1 MRTKALLSRAK
12 ALLLCTKAL
21 LSRAKALLFCT
32 CPLLI
37 CTPIFFFVT
46 PFFSAFSFLVSGKSS
61 TFVVV
66 NIERPLPVER
76 IPEINK
82 KKIESAV
89 KNMSHRSF
97 GKTFLAWGVAV
108 AGLLV
113 LFVFFQFFYRGHLCH
128 REQFSLFLWAA
139 EPLRAYWLAP
149 APLAKLT
156 GDFLTQFLGLSVAG
170 PLIMAVVL
178 TALGVLWYKLTAGIK
193 FRKVT
198 VFRTKNSAR
207 QMGKGEIRQ
216 LGLWS
221 LIPAVLLVCVE
232 TGRQC
237 GLTYPLS
244 STLQLVGIL
253 TTLLVVRRQKSLVAV
268 LAILAAG
275 VWLFGWG
282 DWEKRAVVTPEMN
295 VERMLAID
303 NDWYHGRLA
312 RMQQRLDKQSARPDR
327 FSSYYQNL
335 LLTTQ
340 YRMGDELMHYYQPF
354 QLGLF
359 LPVSATTS
367 YPLVYMSGEMWF
379 QLGDLTN
386 AEHSVL
392 LGMLFSPN
400 SVGSRPLMRLAEISL
415 IRGDEAAAMKYL
427 RVLEKTLFYRRWAR
441 MHMPAERPKGL
452 LRWVD
457 MKRMLTVTTDTV
469 RTPMDIDTSLRH
481 LLNNNPDN
489 VFARD
494 YLLSYD
500 LLDKDVDGFV
510 RDYDR
515 YLPGQAVVQR
525 TWAEAMLIWL
535 VAHNRP
541 DEEVAARGISPTVVN
556 DFRAYNELYKS
567 AEQTGFS
574 SNYRRLQETFGKTYW
589 FFYHFAQI
597 RQ

>member
-1 MRTKALLSRAK
+1 MRLK
-12 ALLLCTKAL
+12 
-21 LSRAKALLFCT
+21 FG
-32 CPLLI
+32 
-37 CTPIFFFVT
+37 V
-46 PFFSAFSFLVSGKSS
+46 KSLRQQS
-61 TFVVV
+61 KGRTY
-66 NIERPLPVER
+66 
-76 IPEINK
+76 
-82 KKIESAV
+82 
-89 KNMSHRSF
+89 
-97 GKTFLAWGVAV
+97 LACGLAV
-108 AGLLV
+108 ASLLV

-156 GDFLTQFLGLSVAG
+156 GDMLTQFLGIRIVG
-170 PLIMAVVL
+170 PLIMSVVL
-178 TALGVLWYKLTAGIK
+178 TLLGMLVYRLLARFLGVWA
-193 FRKVT
+193 
-198 VFRTKNSAR
+198 
-207 QMGKGEIRQ
+207 
-216 LGLWS
+216 
-221 LIPAVLLVCVE
+221 LIPAVLVVVLE

-244 STLQLVGIL
+244 STLQWVGIVA
-253 TTLLVVRRQKSLVAV
+253 TLLIIERCILQGLTRSTAKRSIVCSAFFSVAFLSLG
-268 LAILAAG
+268 L
-275 VWLFGWG
+275 WLFGWG

-295 VERMLAID
+295 VERMLTID
-303 NDWYHGRLA
+303 NDWYHGRLD
-312 RMQQRLDKQSARPDR
+312 RMQQRLDEQSNHPNR
-327 FSSYYQNL
+327 FNSYYQNL

-367 YPLVYMSGEMWF
+367 YPLIYMSGEMWF

-452 LRWVD
+452 LRWME
-457 MKRMLTVTTDTV
+457 MKRTLTVMTDTV

-494 YLLSYD
+494 YLFSYD
-500 LLDKDVDGFV
+500 LLDKDVESFV
-510 RDYDR
+510 KDYDR
-515 YLPGQAVVQR
+515 YLPGQAVIQR

-535 VAHNRP
+535 VAHGRP
-541 DEEVAARGISPTVVN
+541 DEEVAARGIPPAVIA
-556 DFRAYNELYKS
+556 DFREYNELYKS
-567 AEQTGFS
+567 VETGIPS
-574 SNYRRLQETFGKTYW
+574 GYRRIQEEFGKTYW

-597 RQ
+597 KQ